1 MRMTSVNMIW
11 SDASVTEPTNRDAF
25 HISYTR
31 TPPISCHIRNVAKT
45 LTQTPTPSHN
55 PRPTTHTHTHTNWAL
70 GFLVSTMPTLCRLL
84 LCNCGPVR
92 FKLHTRTG
100 EQQLMQRE
108 KRADRTMDLFNAP
121 DFGRCDTKR
130 IKWQFSGT
138 QQLLL
143 SCLWDSFIISSSPER
158 VLCDTSIRVKTW
170 PEAERGALDR
180 NDCWF
185 Y

>member
-31 TPPISCHIRNVAKT
+31 TPQSLAT
-45 LTQTPTPSHN
+45 LGMWLRPWRRPQPPHTTPA
-55 PRPTTHTHTHTNWAL
+55 RQHTHTNWAL

-170 PEAERGALDR
+170 PEAERGASDR